1 MMPDDDYPH
10 PLGLHVSENRERE
23 ARASLAAPAGSAP
36 DRSVYRANFLW
47 GRPHG
52 SIEEAGYEF
61 ANGQTE
67 EYRKE
72 WWGILLERVKAQND
86 QAHPTAADKD

>member
-1 MMPDDDYPH
+1 MSVKKKVVFTFD
-10 PLGLHVSENRERE
+10 ERSYE
-23 ARASLAAPAGSAP
+23 AGAPEPPANSSFAAPAGSAP

-47 GRPHG
+47 GKPHG

-72 WWGILLERVKAQND
+72 WWGILLERVKAQNAEV
-86 QAHPTAADKD
+86 QRPRL

>member
-1 MMPDDDYPH
+1 MKPKVLIIDDIPKL
-10 PLGLHVSENRERE
+10 PSAAV
-23 ARASLAAPAGSAP
+23 LAALTGSAP
-36 DRSVYRANFLW
+36 GRSVYRANFLW
-47 GRPHG
+47 GKPHG

-72 WWGILLERVKAQND
+72 WWGILLERVKAQN
-86 QAHPTAADKD
+86 KD